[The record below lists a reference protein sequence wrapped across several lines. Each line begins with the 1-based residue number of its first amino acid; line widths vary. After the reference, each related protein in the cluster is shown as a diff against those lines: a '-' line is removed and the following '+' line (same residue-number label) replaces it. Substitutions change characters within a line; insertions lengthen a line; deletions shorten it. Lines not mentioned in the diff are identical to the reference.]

1 MALSRGPGDE
11 PAEEKKEPEALQL
24 AAYLDPN
31 PVNFL
36 ELLKPREAVAQAQP
50 DHEQRDYIPE
60 TDYYAR
66 YLRDTPS
73 DDAKFEPELQEL
85 LTKLYDR
92 QRREAVDLIDDAHNR
107 LNPDGEQPKV
117 LKTYNEE
124 FREQYGRFAE
134 ERERYISDYQKA
146 QTIRDEM
153 QQQSR
158 EQALEQGLDDK
169 PKLSY

>member
-11 PAEEKKEPEALQL
+11 PAEEKRSPEASEL
-24 AAYLDPN
+24 AAYLNPN

-36 ELLKPREAVAQAQP
+36 ELLKPREAIAQP
-50 DHEQRDYIPE
+50 DHEPHDYIPE
-60 TDYYAR
+60 RDYYAR

-73 DDAKFEPELQEL
+73 DDAKFEPELKEL

-92 QRREAVDLIDDAHNR
+92 QRQEAVDLIDDARNR
-107 LNPDGEQPKV
+107 LNPDGEPPEV

-124 FREQYGRFAE
+124 FREQYGRFEE

-158 EQALEQGLDDK
+158 EQAHEHGLTEDG
-169 PKLSY
+169 PKLTR